1 MKRIKFVRQ
10 VKVFC
15 ELQNRRDYIKEFEP
29 LIEKLPTKKLDEKV
43 LKKEFNKFCQNEHGF
58 SLEES
63 KELYS
68 KIMSARLKSY
78 GLQSSN
84 THYKYTI
91 PEGIKKFN
99 FWAGSDYFKVIDFEI
114 Y

>member
-63 KELYS
+63 MEFYS
-68 KIMSARLKSY
+68 KIMSTKHTKSY
-78 GLQSSN
+78 GINSNIGLFKKKGFKTSS
-84 THYKYTI
+84 TK
-91 PEGIKKFN
+91 PFQGGSPGLGKK
-99 FWAGSDYFKVIDFEI
+99 
-114 Y
+114 